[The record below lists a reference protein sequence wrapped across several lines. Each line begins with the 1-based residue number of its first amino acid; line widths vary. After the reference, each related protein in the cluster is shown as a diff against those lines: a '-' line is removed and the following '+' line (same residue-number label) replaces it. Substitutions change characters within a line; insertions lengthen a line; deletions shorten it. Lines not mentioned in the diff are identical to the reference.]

1 MNYFLP
7 SELLIPRMA
16 GIGPMTANTLGVPAS
31 WLTNV
36 WRLKFG
42 INVGLGCVEL
52 RLNHWSPAFQM
63 VNQWSTLW
71 IIYASAV
78 VVERMWLRSL
88 WSVMLYGRRASS
100 ITSMEKLPSWSQK
113 IDWRASWSWSSEEY
127 NPSAMKLSSCWLKT
141 GFCRRLFMACCAHK
155 LKDWVSW

>member
-1 MNYFLP
+1 MSLISIIKSKSVADEKMNYFLP

-52 RLNHWSPAFQM
+52 RLNH
-63 VNQWSTLW
+63 
-71 IIYASAV
+71 
-78 VVERMWLRSL
+78 
-88 WSVMLYGRRASS
+88 
-100 ITSMEKLPSWSQK
+100 
-113 IDWRASWSWSSEEY
+113 
-127 NPSAMKLSSCWLKT
+127 
-141 GFCRRLFMACCAHK
+141 
-155 LKDWVSW
+155 